1 MGKKNTT
8 PYVNKA
14 LHIFTA
20 SPAPTLWIWITLWP
34 RLHQAV
40 PFCSTFKP
48 SRCQHRDRRA
58 NRETNLTTQCGPA
71 NGCISQRSWA
81 KNKKKKACPR
91 IVQCSSCICNRS
103 QNTDR
108 PHFEQ
113 ILQYPYLWVLGT
125 NYCDMNHDHKTFDL
139 DQNQHWKMEEKKKGK
154 KVQDCTFCNYFKSDE
169 TSI

>member
-81 KNKKKKACPR
+81 KNKKKL
-91 IVQCSSCICNRS
+91 VLELCNAVVVFAIDLETQTGHILNRFFS
-103 QNTDR
+103 ILIYECW
-108 PHFEQ
+108 EQ
-113 ILQYPYLWVLGT
+113 TTMIWIMTIKHLIWIKI
-125 NYCDMNHDHKTFDL
+125 NIEK
-139 DQNQHWKMEEKKKGK
+139 WKKKK
-154 KVQDCTFCNYFKSDE
+154 KR
-169 TSI
+169 